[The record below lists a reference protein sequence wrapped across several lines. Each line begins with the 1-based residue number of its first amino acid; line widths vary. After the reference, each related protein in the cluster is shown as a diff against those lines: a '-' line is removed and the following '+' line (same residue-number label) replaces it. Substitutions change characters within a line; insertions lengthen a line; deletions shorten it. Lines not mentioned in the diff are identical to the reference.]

1 MSTRLAQRRLTA
13 SLTLALLTV
22 VLSFEVPFPPSAT
35 QIRSSVVSQ
44 NDVLATS
51 STALPVPVTQT
62 VQLASGTSAEII
74 SCHTKKQSTNNFLSS
89 LFGADEKKNDKPVLA
104 FIHGSFHASWCWAEY
119 YMPFFAAMGY
129 ECVAFS
135 LQGTGGTPGTKF
147 SLLHL
152 NSHNIGLWSCLT
164 LDCICCSIA
173 LALPEGSKKVKI
185 SNHVADLN
193 SFLCGLSNKTPNNLG
208 LNLGDDPQI
217 VLIGHSFGGLTIM
230 KWLEEYFSSHTKVR
244 NEISLAGVGLL
255 CSVPPSGNG
264 PMTLRYLLRSF
275 RDSWKITVGF
285 AMKKAIVDK
294 VLCRELF
301 FGGDEVASG
310 ISDEKL
316 ERYQSYFERDTVA
329 TIDLKDLAGKLP
341 SLMVD
346 KESGN
351 AVFANA
357 LNGLAL
363 KPFVMGASDD
373 FIVDKEGVI
382 ETAKYVGLNADE
394 VNFVESPHDI
404 MLGKKWQN
412 GASAILGW
420 IQTMQN
426 S

>member
-1 MSTRLAQRRLTA
+1 
-13 SLTLALLTV
+13 
-22 VLSFEVPFPPSAT
+22 
-35 QIRSSVVSQ
+35 
-44 NDVLATS
+44 
-51 STALPVPVTQT
+51 
-62 VQLASGTSAEII
+62 
-74 SCHTKKQSTNNFLSS
+74 
-89 LFGADEKKNDKPVLA
+89 
-104 FIHGSFHASWCWAEY
+104 
-119 YMPFFAAMGY
+119 
-129 ECVAFS
+129 
-135 LQGTGGTPGTKF
+135 
-147 SLLHL
+147 
-152 NSHNIGLWSCLT
+152 
-164 LDCICCSIA
+164 
-173 LALPEGSKKVKI
+173 
-185 SNHVADLN
+185 
-193 SFLCGLSNKTPNNLG
+193 
-208 LNLGDDPQI
+208 
-217 VLIGHSFGGLTIM
+217 M

-275 RDSWKITVGF
+275 RESWKITVGF